1 VCAPGE
7 REQKPSGRPGKKR
20 SHKAGLPPGTLV
32 HVGERKAE
40 KVKIRILDYDE
51 AQFEEKEAKTIEE
64 SFPFRDKPTVTWI
77 NIDGL
82 HEVEIIEKLGSPFGL
97 HPLLLEDI
105 LNTDQRP
112 KMEDYGDYI
121 FVVLKMLYPGEN
133 KDVIEAEQVSLILG
147 SNFVIS
153 LQEREGDVFDP
164 VRDRIRKSKGRI
176 RKAGSDYLAY
186 ALLDAIVDNYFLI
199 LENVGEKIEDTE
211 QQLATNSSPE
221 TLQYIRELKNEMI
234 FLRKS
239 IWPLRELINGLE
251 RCEST
256 LIHESTVAYLRDVY
270 DHTIQIIDTVE
281 SYRDT
286 ISGMVDIYLSSISN
300 KMNEVMKV
308 LTIFASI
315 FIPLTFVAGVYGMNF
330 EFMPELGWR
339 WGYFV
344 LLAVMTLIGISLVF
358 YFKRKRWL

>member
-1 VCAPGE
+1 MVQ
-7 REQKPSGRPGKKR
+7 RLIKKR
-20 SHKAGLPPGTLV
+20 SHKTGLPPGTLI

-40 KVKIRILDYDE
+40 KVKIRILDYDA

-64 SFPFRDKPTVTWI
+64 SFPFKDKPTVTWV
-77 NIDGL
+77 NLDGL
-82 HEVEIIEKLGSPFGL
+82 HETEIIEKLGSHFGL

-121 FVVLKMLYPGEN
+121 FVVLKMLYPGKN
-133 KDVIEAEQVSLILG
+133 KGEIEAEQVSLILG

-153 LQEREGDVFDP
+153 FQERQGDVFDP
-164 VRDRIRKSKGRI
+164 ARDRIRKNKGRI

-186 ALLDAIVDNYFLI
+186 ALLDAVVDNYFLI
-199 LENVGEKIEDTE
+199 LEKVGEKIEDAE
-211 QQLATNSSPE
+211 QQLATDPAPE

-239 IWPLRELINGLE
+239 VWPLRELIGGLE

-256 LIHESTVAYLRDVY
+256 LIHESTGVYLRDVY

-281 SYRDT
+281 SYRDM
-286 ISGMVDIYLSSISN
+286 ISGMVDIYLSSVSN

-315 FIPLTFVAGVYGMNF
+315 FIPLTFFVGIYGMNF
-330 EFMPELGWR
+330 EFMPELTWR
-339 WGYFV
+339 WGYFA
-344 LLAVMTLIGISLVF
+344 LLGFMAIVGVFLVV

>member
-1 VCAPGE
+1 MMQ
-7 REQKPSGRPGKKR
+7 RLIKKR
-20 SHKAGLPPGTLV
+20 SHKAGLPPGTLI

-51 AQFEEKEAKTIEE
+51 LQFEEKESKTIEE
-64 SFPFRDKPTVTWI
+64 SFPFKDKPTVTWI

-82 HEVEIIEKLGSPFGL
+82 HEVEIIEKLGSHFGL

-133 KDVIEAEQVSLILG
+133 KDEIEAEQVSLIFG

-153 LQEREGDVFDP
+153 LQEHEGDVFNP
-164 VRDRIRKSKGRI
+164 VRDRIRKGKGRI
-176 RKAGSDYLAY
+176 RKTDSDYLAY
-186 ALLDAIVDNYFLI
+186 ALIDAIVDNYFLI

-211 QQLATNSSPE
+211 QQLATNPSPE

-239 IWPLRELINGLE
+239 LWPLRELINGLE

-256 LIHESTVAYLRDVY
+256 LIHETTGAYLRDVY

-281 SYRDT
+281 SYRDM
-286 ISGMVDIYLSSISN
+286 ISGMVDLYLSSISN

-330 EFMPELGWR
+330 EFMPELTWR
-339 WGYFV
+339 WGYFA
-344 LLAVMTLIGISLVF
+344 LLGFMALIGVSLVF

>member
-1 VCAPGE
+1 MMS
-7 REQKPSGRPGKKR
+7 RLIKKR
-20 SHKAGLPPGTLV
+20 SGKAGLPPGTLV

-64 SFPFRDKPTVTWI
+64 SFPFKDKPTVTWI

-82 HEVEIIEKLGSPFGL
+82 HEVEIIEKLGSHFGL

-133 KDVIEAEQVSLILG
+133 KDEIEAEQVSLILG

-176 RKAGSDYLAY
+176 RKTGSDYLAY

-211 QQLATNSSPE
+211 QQLATNPSPE

-256 LIHESTVAYLRDVY
+256 LIHESTGAYLRDVY

-281 SYRDT
+281 SYRDM

-315 FIPLTFVAGVYGMNF
+315 FIPLTFVAGIYGMNF

-339 WGYFV
+339 WGYFA
-344 LLAVMTLIGISLVF
+344 LLAVMALIGISLVL
-358 YFKRKRWL
+358 YFKRKKWL

>member
-1 VCAPGE
+1 MMK
-7 REQKPSGRPGKKR
+7 RLIKKR
-20 SHKAGLPPGTLV
+20 SHKTGLPPGTLV

-40 KVKIRILDYDE
+40 KVKIIILDYDE
-51 AQFEEKEAKTIEE
+51 AQFEEKEAKIIEE
-64 SFPFRDKPTVTWI
+64 TFPFKDKPTVTWV

-82 HEVEIIEKLGSPFGL
+82 HEAEIIEKLGSYFGL

-121 FVVLKMLYPGEN
+121 FIVLKMLYPDEN
-133 KDVIEAEQVSLILG
+133 KDEIEAEQVSLILG

-153 LQEREGDVFDP
+153 FQEREGDVFDP

-211 QQLATNSSPE
+211 QQLATNPSPE

-239 IWPLRELINGLE
+239 VWPLRELINGLE

-256 LIHESTVAYLRDVY
+256 LIHESTGLYLRDVY

-281 SYRDT
+281 SYRDM
-286 ISGMVDIYLSSISN
+286 ISGMVDIYLSSVSN

-315 FIPLTFVAGVYGMNF
+315 FIPLTFIAGIYGMNF
-330 EFMPELGWR
+330 EFMPELNWR
-339 WGYFV
+339 WGYFA
-344 LLAVMTLIGISLVF
+344 LLGFIAIVGISLLV

>member
-1 VCAPGE
+1 MMQ
-7 REQKPSGRPGKKR
+7 RLIKKR
-20 SHKAGLPPGTLV
+20 SPKVGLPPGTLV
-32 HVGERKAE
+32 HIGEKKVEKA
-40 KVKIRILDYDE
+40 RITIMDYDE
-51 AQFEEKEAKTIEE
+51 TNLEEKEAKTIEE
-64 SFPFRDKPTVTWI
+64 SYPFKDKPTVTWI

-82 HEVEIIEKLGSPFGL
+82 HEVEIIEKLGSHFGL

-133 KDVIEAEQVSLILG
+133 KDEIEAEQVSLILG
-147 SNFVIS
+147 SNFIIS
-153 LQEREGDVFDP
+153 LQESEGDVFNP
-164 VRDRIRKSKGRI
+164 IRDRIRKSKGRI
-176 RKAGSDYLAY
+176 RKTGSDYLAY

-211 QQLATNSSPE
+211 QQLATNPSSE

-256 LIHESTVAYLRDVY
+256 LIHQSTGAYLRDVY

-281 SYRDT
+281 SYRDM

-315 FIPLTFVAGVYGMNF
+315 FIPLTFVAGLYGMNF
-330 EFMPELGWR
+330 EFMPELKWH
-339 WGYFV
+339 WGYFA
-344 LLAVMTLIGISLVF
+344 LLAVMALIGISLVF

>member
-1 VCAPGE
+1 MRALI
-7 REQKPSGRPGKKR
+7 RKR
-20 SHKAGLPPGTLV
+20 SQKAGLPPGTLV
-32 HVGERKAE
+32 YLGERKAE
-40 KVKIRILDYDE
+40 RVKIRILDYDE
-51 AQFEEKEAKTIEE
+51 ARYEEKEAGTIEE
-64 SFPFRDKPTVTWI
+64 SFPFKDKPTVTWI

-82 HEVEIIEKLGSPFGL
+82 HDVKIIEKLGIRFGL

-121 FVVLKMLYPGEN
+121 FVVLKMLYPGDN
-133 KDVIEAEQVSLILG
+133 RDIIHSEQVSLVIG
-147 SNFVIS
+147 PNFVIS

-164 VRDRIRKSKGRI
+164 VRDRIRRNRGRI
-176 RKAGSDYLAY
+176 RKEGSDYLAY
-186 ALLDAIVDNYFLI
+186 TLLDSIVDNYFLI
-199 LENVGEKIEDTE
+199 LENAGEKIEATE
-211 QQLATNSSPE
+211 QQLAATPSTQ
-221 TLQYIRELKNEMI
+221 TLQHIRELKNQMI

-239 IWPLRELINGLE
+239 IWPLRELVSGLE

-256 LIHESTVAYLRDVY
+256 LIRKTTGAYFRDVY

-286 ISGMVDIYLSSISN
+286 TSGMVDIYLSSVSN

-315 FIPLTFVAGVYGMNF
+315 FIPLTFIAGVYGMNF
-330 EFMPELGWR
+330 KFMPELEYR
-339 WGYFV
+339 WGYFAVIGFMFLVGV
-344 LLAVMTLIGISLVF
+344 LLLV
-358 YFKRKRWL
+358 YFKRRKWL

>member
-1 VCAPGE
+1 MS
-7 REQKPSGRPGKKR
+7 RLIRKR

-64 SFPFRDKPTVTWI
+64 SFPFKDKTTVTWI

-82 HEVEIIEKLGSPFGL
+82 HEVEIIEKLGSHFGL

-133 KDVIEAEQVSLILG
+133 MDEIEAEQVSLILG

-176 RKAGSDYLAY
+176 RKAGADYLAY
-186 ALLDAIVDNYFLI
+186 ALLDSIVDNYFLI

-211 QQLATNSSPE
+211 QQLAANPSQE

-239 IWPLRELINGLE
+239 IWPLRELISGLQ

-256 LIHESTVAYLRDVY
+256 LIHESTGAYLRDVY

-281 SYRDT
+281 SYRDM

-315 FIPLTFVAGVYGMNF
+315 FIPLTFVAGLYGMNF
-330 EFMPELGWR
+330 EFMPELSWH
-339 WGYFV
+339 WGYFA
-344 LLAVMTLIGISLVF
+344 LLGFMAFIGISLVVS
-358 YFKRKRWL
+358 FKRKGWL

>member
-1 VCAPGE
+1 MMQ
-7 REQKPSGRPGKKR
+7 RLIKKR
-20 SHKAGLPPGTLV
+20 SPKVGLPPGTLV
-32 HVGERKAE
+32 HIGEKKVEKA
-40 KVKIRILDYDE
+40 RITIMDYDE
-51 AQFEEKEAKTIEE
+51 TNLEEKEAKTIEE
-64 SFPFRDKPTVTWI
+64 SYPFKDKPTVTWI

-82 HEVEIIEKLGSPFGL
+82 HEVEIIGKLGSHFGL

-133 KDVIEAEQVSLILG
+133 KDEIEAEQVSLILG
-147 SNFVIS
+147 SNFIIS
-153 LQEREGDVFDP
+153 LQESEGDVFNP
-164 VRDRIRKSKGRI
+164 IRDRIRKSKGRI
-176 RKAGSDYLAY
+176 RKTGSDYLAY

-199 LENVGEKIEDTE
+199 LENVGEKIEGTE
-211 QQLATNSSPE
+211 QQLAANPSPE

-256 LIHESTVAYLRDVY
+256 LIHQSTGAYLRDVY

-281 SYRDT
+281 SYRDM

-330 EFMPELGWR
+330 EFMPELKWH
-339 WGYFV
+339 WGYFA
-344 LLAVMTLIGISLVF
+344 LLAVMALIGISLVF